1 MFSFKEFVKAKNKL
15 HNDVFNVSPFLQE
28 SFKKSNFYLIDQE
41 HTDLIEIEINFKE
54 ILLENDL
61 IPLVFFYF
69 IESPEDVITYFALY
83 SNGIG
88 IIYDLI
94 LGFDILAD
102 IFSRFFQNFVLFP
115 NKKKDQ
121 INLSYFLD
129 LSNNYFLNDPLITNV
144 YQNDSLDKLLIH
156 EKDLITRIM
165 LKLIAYYS
173 PLVGIVTGDFQLSPM
188 NLNSQQNNQEMKLPE
203 FDIND
208 FIIISNRHEI
218 MLYKK
223 AFEFYS
229 FKESNQYIDP
239 LPKLYEK
246 LYSKDD
252 NQFIVPCF
260 GIIPKSRTCLFL
272 LKYVSGR
279 KLSFN
284 EIEDKVINDSRDV
297 SISCIFYSMLACITI
312 IHENGFYSPS
322 MKDDSFIISYESGFI
337 KCFYRD
343 FHALFESTNTYVEE
357 LGVPKYMAYKTFT
370 TGLCFP
376 SFQVYSFAKILN
388 HFVTQKVENFKY
400 FVSKYDKMNIIF
412 DECLKKVP
420 EDDEIYE
427 DENKILEDENKIPD
441 SLLLFIQ
448 MYEENLFLPKA
459 KRLFTDK
466 IFHDFFKFI
475 LRSGAT
481 GGKYIS
487 SWSQVLKNNPFKN
500 LILKYDSLTF
510 KIFYSFTELEF
521 NLKKML
527 KRDPFQLNYESSE
540 LFKINFFADKL
551 DKQFIKNETDE
562 LINQFPKS
570 YQTTM
575 RLILYSELLESA
587 DDIESH
593 LLNEL
598 FVQEKND
605 FAKYFEECIC
615 IANSLSLSPSFI
627 LTILNENDLHFR
639 NSHDVIRYLLNTGAS
654 NCDIEECMAI
664 LSHFDDFLYQDV
676 NELNK
681 IFETNIFYDKLNAKI
696 ANKPLKLIFDEIGV
710 QGGIIPLDAMA
721 LLSNSLKEI
730 DEIKKE
736 MNQMSNVLNKNSEN
750 IEKQKELTEMLN
762 RAEQEQDEI
771 DLLKSFFE
779 IKRVA

>member
-1 MFSFKEFVKAKNKL
+1 
-15 HNDVFNVSPFLQE
+15 
-28 SFKKSNFYLIDQE
+28 
-41 HTDLIEIEINFKE
+41 
-54 ILLENDL
+54 
-61 IPLVFFYF
+61 
-69 IESPEDVITYFALY
+69 
-83 SNGIG
+83 
-88 IIYDLI
+88 
-94 LGFDILAD
+94 
-102 IFSRFFQNFVLFP
+102 
-115 NKKKDQ
+115 
-121 INLSYFLD
+121 
-129 LSNNYFLNDPLITNV
+129 
-144 YQNDSLDKLLIH
+144 
-156 EKDLITRIM
+156 
-165 LKLIAYYS
+165 
-173 PLVGIVTGDFQLSPM
+173 
-188 NLNSQQNNQEMKLPE
+188 
-203 FDIND
+203 
-208 FIIISNRHEI
+208 
-218 MLYKK
+218 
-223 AFEFYS
+223 
-229 FKESNQYIDP
+229 
-239 LPKLYEK
+239 
-246 LYSKDD
+246 
-252 NQFIVPCF
+252 
-260 GIIPKSRTCLFL
+260 
-272 LKYVSGR
+272 
-279 KLSFN
+279 
-284 EIEDKVINDSRDV
+284 
-297 SISCIFYSMLACITI
+297 
-312 IHENGFYSPS
+312 
-322 MKDDSFIISYESGFI
+322 
-337 KCFYRD
+337 
-343 FHALFESTNTYVEE
+343 
-357 LGVPKYMAYKTFT
+357 
-370 TGLCFP
+370 
-376 SFQVYSFAKILN
+376 
-388 HFVTQKVENFKY
+388 
-400 FVSKYDKMNIIF
+400 
-412 DECLKKVP
+412 
-420 EDDEIYE
+420 
-427 DENKILEDENKIPD
+427 
-441 SLLLFIQ
+441 

-466 IFHDFFKFI
+466 IFHDLFKFI

-615 IANSLSLSPSFI
+615 IAYYLSLSPSFI

-664 LSHFDDFLYQDV
+664 LSHFDNFLYQDV

-696 ANKPLKLIFDEIGV
+696 TNKPIKLILDEIRV

-721 LLSNSLKEI
+721 LLNNSLKEI